1 MSEKNI
7 YVSSNAI
14 NVQQQYNMLVSIPKD
29 FIDMCVKVQDDFK
42 ILKTNQEISLFFNKT
57 ISCFNNNVLAI
68 LASPLKLR
76 ISYFYTKI
84 IDIDKINEH
93 SNNIFMLFSLILI
106 FYILRYVGLLK
117 LFSSYDYINKKYAGF
132 YYSV

>member
-84 IDIDKINEH
+84 IDIDKISEH

-117 LFSSYDYINKKYAGF
+117 LFSSYDYINKTFKGF